1 MKLIANWQRIWFRRV
16 STWLAALNGVFVGY
30 VFSQPI
36 LVIGLLGFAPGELLM
51 PLAIGAGF
59 FAFVLPVIVTHV
71 AQPKMRARIEEKTN
85 ADQPE

>member
-16 STWLAALNGVFVGY
+16 STWLAALNGIFVGY

-36 LVIGLLGFAPGELLM
+36 LVIGLIGFAPGELLM

-59 FAFVLPVIVTHV
+59 FAFVLPVIVAHV
-71 AQPKMRARIEEKTN
+71 AQPKLRAKIEDKHHE
-85 ADQPE
+85 

>member
-16 STWLAALNGVFVGY
+16 STWLAALNGIFVGY

-36 LVIGLLGFAPGELLM
+36 LVIGLIGFAPGELLM

-59 FAFVLPVIVTHV
+59 FAFVLPVIVAHV
-71 AQPKMRARIEEKTN
+71 AQPKLRAKIEDKRHE
-85 ADQPE
+85 

>member
-1 MKLIANWQRIWFRRV
+1 MKLIANWHRICFRCV

-36 LVIGLLGFAPGELLM
+36 LVIGLIGFAPGELLM

-59 FAFVLPVIVTHV
+59 FAFVLPVIVAHV
-71 AQPKMRARIEEKTN
+71 AQPKLRMKIEDKHHE
-85 ADQPE
+85 

>member
-36 LVIGLLGFAPGELLM
+36 LVIGLIGFAPGELLM

-59 FAFVLPVIVTHV
+59 FAFVLPVIVAHV
-71 AQPKMRARIEEKTN
+71 AQPKLRAKIEDKRHE
-85 ADQPE
+85 